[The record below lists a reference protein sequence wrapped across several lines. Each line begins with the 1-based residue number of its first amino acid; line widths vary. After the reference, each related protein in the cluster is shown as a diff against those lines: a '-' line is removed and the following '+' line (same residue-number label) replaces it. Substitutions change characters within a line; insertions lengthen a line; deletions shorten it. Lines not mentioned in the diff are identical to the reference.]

1 VGRVWL
7 VRVRLV
13 IEREECERSFRVVVL
28 VLIMMIC
35 LSFWNVRRRKRMAEK
50 MRRIVIHLDREKY
63 RLLFPVLTSITSS
76 LSFVSQ
82 R

>member
-28 VLIMMIC
+28 VMIMMIR
-35 LSFWNVRRRKRMAEK
+35 LSFWNARRRKRMTEK
-50 MRRIVIHLDREKY
+50 MRRTVICLDREKY
-63 RLLFPVLTSITSS
+63 RLVL
-76 LSFVSQ
+76 
-82 R
+82 

>member
-1 VGRVWL
+1 MGRVWL